1 MIPIIQLVFRNIKII
16 IMTFIKT
23 TIISQ
28 TLSIISDKFAVTVLA
43 VFSMVPLDNS
53 LYQWQREGE

>member
-1 MIPIIQLVFRNIKII
+1 
-16 IMTFIKT
+16 MTFIKT